1 MQAQDRQ
8 RIASQERVIAQMQ
21 ANHAQATVDFL
32 ANKFT
37 SADLYNWMSGI
48 LGRVYGY
55 LQQAAAVA
63 RLAQNQLAFERQEKP
78 PAVIRADYWQAPSQ
92 ADTSSSGNGQ
102 APDRRGLTGSARLLQ
117 DIYQLDQ
124 YAFETNKRKLQLSK
138 TISLAQL
145 APLEFQKLPPDRVL
159 PFTTPMALFDREFPG
174 HYLRMIRRVRTSLVA
189 LIPPNQGIRAT
200 LATTGLS
207 RVVIANGGFRSVVV
221 RRDPELVAL
230 TSPLNA
236 TGLFELDIQSELLL
250 PFEMMGV
257 DTSWELQMPKAANP
271 FDYRT
276 IADVLLTIEYTALNS
291 FDYQQQVIQQLDRTV
306 SADRPFS
313 FRQQFPDQCGRPAQ
327 PRSATDTDDR
337 DVQDSPSGLPPNL
350 EDITIQHLVLYVVLA
365 EGESFRLG
373 AIHLKLTRLDKDKRV
388 VGAGDATPVGGV
400 ISTRSGSGDGWQ
412 GMRRAAPFGEW
423 ELKFPDKSV
432 RDGVA
437 VDTKELFASEAVDDL
452 LFIITYD
459 GRTPAWPM

>member
-1 MQAQDRQ
+1 M
-8 RIASQERVIAQMQ
+8 
-21 ANHAQATVDFL
+21 
-32 ANKFT
+32 
-37 SADLYNWMSGI
+37 G
-48 LGRVYGY
+48 
-55 LQQAAAVA
+55 
-63 RLAQNQLAFERQEKP
+63 
-78 PAVIRADYWQAPSQ
+78 
-92 ADTSSSGNGQ
+92 
-102 APDRRGLTGSARLLQ
+102 
-117 DIYQLDQ
+117 
-124 YAFETNKRKLQLSK
+124 
-138 TISLAQL
+138 
-145 APLEFQKLPPDRVL
+145 
-159 PFTTPMALFDREFPG
+159 TTDA
-174 HYLRMIRRVRTSLVA
+174 
-189 LIPPNQGIRAT
+189 
-200 LATTGLS
+200 
-207 RVVIANGGFRSVVV
+207 
-221 RRDPELVAL
+221 
-230 TSPLNA
+230 
-236 TGLFELDIQSELLL
+236 
-250 PFEMMGV
+250 
-257 DTSWELQMPKAANP
+257 KAANP

-313 FRQQFPDQCGRPAQ
+313 FRQQFPDQWYDLHNPDQPPTPMTVTFKTAQ
-327 PRSATDTDDR
+327 ADFPLIWKTSLFST
-337 DVQDSPSGLPPNL
+337 SCCM
-350 EDITIQHLVLYVVLA
+350 VLA